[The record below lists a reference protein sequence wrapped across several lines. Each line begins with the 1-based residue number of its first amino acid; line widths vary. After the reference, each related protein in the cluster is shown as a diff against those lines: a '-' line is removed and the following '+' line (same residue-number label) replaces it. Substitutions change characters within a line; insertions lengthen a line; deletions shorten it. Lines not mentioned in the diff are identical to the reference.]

1 MMNKKGYNKYGEY
14 VGKKILTK
22 KQVEQDVF
30 WGSVGDVFATLLVSV
45 VLLPLLILAIIYS
58 VDSLKVIAENA
69 DVLLKYE
76 QLGIKLMHT
85 VNLVIAIVLGVTL
98 VVGSA
103 LSLIKAVKLK
113 KGEYLVD
120 VDDVNYLDVRVV
132 RRRRSSR
139 ELLVVHFYKHGR
151 YNTEIPFNNEF
162 AEQKEKFYVV
172 VTKEDKP
179 KILNIYRCSKY
190 EYQE

>member
-1 MMNKKGYNKYGEY
+1 M
-14 VGKKILTK
+14 
-22 KQVEQDVF
+22 
-30 WGSVGDVFATLLVSV
+30 
-45 VLLPLLILAIIYS
+45 
-58 VDSLKVIAENA
+58 
-69 DVLLKYE
+69 
-76 QLGIKLMHT
+76 KLEWRDNFQID

-98 VVGSA
+98 VVGSV

-139 ELLVVHFYKHGR
+139 ELLVVHFYKYGR

-179 KILNIYRCSKY
+179 KVLNIYRCSKY